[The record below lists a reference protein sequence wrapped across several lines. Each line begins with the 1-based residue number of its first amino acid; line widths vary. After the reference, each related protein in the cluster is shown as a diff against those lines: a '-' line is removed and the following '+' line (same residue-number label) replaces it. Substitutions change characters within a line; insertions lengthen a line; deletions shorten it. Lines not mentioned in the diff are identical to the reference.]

1 MKLQYPPSWIY
12 KVGYWGSSNHHSFLV
27 IVCVVEDSRIHIV
40 RELQSDIPRC
50 VFTEIGFASDPT
62 PGS

>member
-27 IVCVVEDSRIHIV
+27 SVCVVEDSRIHIV
-40 RELQSDIPRC
+40 RELQSDIPR
-50 VFTEIGFASDPT
+50 
-62 PGS
+62 